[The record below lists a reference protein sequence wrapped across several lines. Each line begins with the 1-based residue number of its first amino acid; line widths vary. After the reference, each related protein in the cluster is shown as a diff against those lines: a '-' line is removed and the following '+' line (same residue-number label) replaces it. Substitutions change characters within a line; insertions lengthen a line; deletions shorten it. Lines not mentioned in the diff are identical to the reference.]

1 MPNLDQK
8 GPGGLGP
15 KTGKKLGRCKKNYL
29 ETKSIEENYFFN
41 KKGLSNS
48 TPTENRQNSIKKN
61 E

>member
-15 KTGKKLGRCKKNYL
+15 KTGKKLGKCKKNHF
-29 ETKSIEENYFFN
+29 EIKSIEENYFFN
-41 KKGLSNS
+41 KKASS
-48 TPTENRQNSIKKN
+48 DSIPKENLQNSIKKN